1 MTQNTTEKYSA
12 AEWEHLRERF
22 LNSILNDTEIA
33 KLGQNVGVSWP
44 FKGSDET
51 PAKYIRYEFEELN
64 TVPGLIGKKKRVQS
78 LMDILRETLAF
89 DDPFSD
95 MVDAVESESAEDD
108 TFERILAK
116 LKIPMDYPMAFIH
129 ISAETIKHLKSQ
141 GIDTLIQAIHF
152 GQGLALDAQIGGDLR
167 TFINGLGLID
177 EASVMQHLPYRRSVG
192 NLHLAEAVGLMAR
205 DLDEPV
211 QLELL
216 SQAGVSLSDDQEALR
231 KSATPSSIEASLQI
245 TMERF
250 DALCAWFTE
259 EAEELEHI
267 CKKGESVER
276 YFIPINES
284 RRECVATT
292 LARAKFGIPKS
303 ERRGV
308 LGKLSGLFGH

>member
-1 MTQNTTEKYSA
+1 MKVFEAVKFGKT
-12 AEWEHLRERF
+12 RF
-22 LNSILNDTEIA
+22 AIGPSCFEFWA
-33 KLGQNVGVSWP
+33 
-44 FKGSDET
+44 FAGSH
-51 PAKYIRYEFEELN
+51 
-64 TVPGLIGKKKRVQS
+64 G
-78 LMDILRETLAF
+78 
-89 DDPFSD
+89 
-95 MVDAVESESAEDD
+95 
-108 TFERILAK
+108 
-116 LKIPMDYPMAFIH
+116 
-129 ISAETIKHLKSQ
+129 
-141 GIDTLIQAIHF
+141 
-152 GQGLALDAQIGGDLR
+152 
-167 TFINGLGLID
+167 
-177 EASVMQHLPYRRSVG
+177 
-192 NLHLAEAVGLMAR
+192 EAVGLIAR

-231 KSATPSSIEASLQI
+231 KAATPSSIEASLQI

-284 RRECVATT
+284 RREYVATT